1 MRGRVVLAAVMTAAA
16 AAPAIALDPQR
27 ASSQYVV
34 TKWGARELGSN
45 TVHALLQTPDG
56 YVWLGTTAGLARFDG
71 ARFIVFNARTTPGFV
86 DGGVTSLTLGADGTM
101 HYGTT
106 SGAVGRLRGGSSE
119 TLHANAGPGFISD
132 VHASADGT
140 LWWGQMG
147 RPLQQH
153 TNGVAVS
160 HRELSGIGPVVMA
173 DDRRGGVW
181 FGTFR
186 DGIFHFDGKEYRR
199 HPGVDDAVQALHVD
213 RSGALWLGTPH
224 GLLRRAPDGRVT
236 RHTRAD
242 GLAHESVSALLED
255 HDANLWIGTA
265 GGGLHRLTDGRITR
279 FTRADGLSDDD
290 VRALLEDHEGNLWVG
305 TADGV
310 SCLGDGRFVTHGRLE
325 GLDDPAVSSVAPG
338 ANGDVWIGTMSG
350 TVARLRGGE
359 MTQHHLPGGVGRDA
373 VIALAVDRRG
383 DVWASL
389 DNGRVFRL
397 RAGVIA
403 DETPKQAPENW
414 KASAI
419 YEDEEG
425 VAFFVHGPG
434 LARLRDRRVVP
445 LHPGGRT
452 AGYVHEV
459 FRARSGTTWL
469 ASSIGLVEV
478 KGPKDYRVHDV
489 GGVRNVRVRSI
500 AEDAD
505 GVFWLATSAGL
516 GRFRDGQSELLSL
529 AQGLPETY
537 LRLVLDDGHG
547 ALWIA
552 SMGHIFRLEK
562 SEIAE
567 VLAQRRA
574 TVSPVFFDTS
584 DGLRATEASLS
595 SDPGF
600 KDAAGRL
607 WFATSKGVASID
619 PGRAPANAPAPRVL
633 VEGFTVDG
641 TQGDPRSSAEAFFGP
656 GRGEVTIEYTT
667 LTYRAL
673 SHVRFRHRLFGLDD
687 DWVNA
692 GSRRGAYYSNLQPGR
707 YRFVVAASNAD
718 GLWNGPETEIAFSIR
733 PPFYRTGWFYAACLA
748 AFLALVAAAY
758 KIRLGQMHARFA
770 AIVDERTRIAR
781 ELHDTLAQMLAAVNF
796 QIDTALKRLP
806 NDPAQGPLRRNME
819 LAHSM
824 VRSGLAEVRRSIWV
838 LRAQASGQTMDDLA
852 STLSS
857 SLSQLTGDTGI
868 GSTFTVTG
876 SPRSLPSDVQR
887 NLLRI
892 AHEAV
897 TNAVRH
903 AQPKSIGI
911 TLQFDDDAVYLR
923 VHDDGRGFEREKVKG
938 DHFGLMGITE
948 RARAVGG
955 QATVDSRPGAGTEIA
970 CRVPYEASMQSPAA
984 LDVR

>member
-1 MRGRVVLAAVMTAAA
+1 MRGRVVLAAVITAAA

-71 ARFIVFNARTTPGFV
+71 ARFIVFNARTTPGFF
-86 DGGVTSLTLGADGTM
+86 DGGVTSLSVAADGWIY
-101 HYGTT
+101 YGTT
-106 SGAVGRLRGGSSE
+106 SGAVGRFRGGVSE
-119 TLHANAGPGFISD
+119 TLHANARPGFISA
-132 VHASADGT
+132 VHAGADGSV
-140 LWWGQMG
+140 WWGQQG
-147 RPLQQH
+147 RPLQQSKS
-153 TNGVAVS
+153 GVTTS
-160 HRELSGIGPVVMA
+160 YRELSGIGPVVMA
-173 DDRRGGVW
+173 ADRAGGVW
-181 FGTFR
+181 FGSRR
-186 DGIFHFDGKEYRR
+186 DGIFHYDGKEMRP
-199 HPGVDDAVQALHVD
+199 HPGVKDAVECLLVD
-213 RSGALWLGTPH
+213 GSGRLWVGTPH
-224 GLLRRAPDGRVT
+224 GLLRREADGSLT
-236 RHTRAD
+236 RYTRAD
-242 GLAHESVSALLED
+242 GLSHESVTSLLED
-255 HDANLWIGTA
+255 RDGNLWIGTA
-265 GGGLHRLTDGRITR
+265 GGGLHRLTRGRITR

-290 VRALLEDHEGNLWVG
+290 VRSLLEDHEGNLWVG
-305 TADGV
+305 TADGL
-310 SCLGDGRFVTHGRLE
+310 SCLGDGRFVTHGRFE
-325 GLDDPAVSSVAPG
+325 GLDDSAVSSVAPG
-338 ANGDVWIGTMSG
+338 PDGDVWIGTMSG

-359 MTQHHLPGGVGRDA
+359 ITEHRLPGGIGRVA
-373 VIALAVDRRG
+373 VIALAATRTG

-389 DNGRVFRL
+389 DNGRLFRL
-397 RAGVIA
+397 RGGVA
-403 DETPKQAPENW
+403 AEQTPLQAPENW
-414 KASAI
+414 KVSAI

-434 LARLRDRRVVP
+434 LARLVDRRVVP
-445 LHPGGRT
+445 LHPARRA

-459 FRARSGTTWL
+459 FRARDGRTWL
-469 ASSIGLVEV
+469 ASSIGLVEAASEH
-478 KGPKDYRVHDV
+478 DYPVHQV
-489 GGVRNVRVRSI
+489 GGQPNVRVRSI
-500 AEDAD
+500 AEDEA
-505 GVFWLATSAGL
+505 GVLWLATSAGL
-516 GRFRDGQSELLSL
+516 ARYRGGQSELLS
-529 AQGLPETY
+529 AAHGLPENY
-537 LRLVLDDGHG
+537 LRLVLDDGRG

-552 SMGHIFRLEK
+552 STGHLFRMEK
-562 SEIAE
+562 KEIDDVFAG
-567 VLAQRRA
+567 RRPA
-574 TVSPVFFDTS
+574 VSPVLFDTT

-619 PGRAPANAPAPRVL
+619 PGRTPANAPAPRVL

-641 TQGDPRSSAEAFFGP
+641 SRGDPRSAAAAFFGP

-718 GLWNGPETEIAFSIR
+718 GLWNGPETEIAFVIR
-733 PPFYRTGWFYAACLA
+733 PPFYQTGWFYAAFLA

-806 NDPAQGPLRRNME
+806 DDPGQGPLRRNME

-876 SPRSLPSDVQR
+876 TPRALASDVQR

-911 TLQFDDDAVYLR
+911 TLQFDDDAVYMR

-938 DHFGLMGITE
+938 DHFGLMGISE

-970 CRVPYEASMQSPAA
+970 CRVPYEASIEVAGPP
-984 LDVR
+984 